1 MKASKRKPTPG
12 SEPAAV
18 EVPELPERWSTGRKT
33 ELVLRLL
40 RGEALD
46 AVSRESQVPAHELES
61 WKRVFLE
68 QGTRGLRIRGEPEAR
83 ELTLARAKIGELMMR
98 LELAEDLIKKR
109 GFTDEWKWR
118 AMKGRVGRATRRVF
132 PLTMICTVYRVARS
146 TVYVTGRRRGRGQ

>member
-1 MKASKRKPTPG
+1 MKAKREKVEATD
-12 SEPAAV
+12 SDATASAAAD
-18 EVPELPERWSTGRKT
+18 ELPERWSVQRKT

-68 QGTRGLRIRGEPEAR
+68 QGTRGLRIRGEPEER

-98 LELAEDLIKKR
+98 LELAEDLIEKK
-109 GFTDEWKWR
+109 GFADEWK
-118 AMKGRVGRATRRVF
+118 
-132 PLTMICTVYRVARS
+132 
-146 TVYVTGRRRGRGQ
+146 RRGR